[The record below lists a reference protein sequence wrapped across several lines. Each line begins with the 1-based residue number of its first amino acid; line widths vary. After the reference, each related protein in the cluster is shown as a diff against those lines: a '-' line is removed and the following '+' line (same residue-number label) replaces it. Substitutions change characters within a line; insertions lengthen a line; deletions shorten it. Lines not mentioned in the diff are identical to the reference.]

1 MSTSPRYVTVA
12 RAEALTGLSAKAME
26 HMRAKGV
33 WAQGIHYRVRNG
45 RIFIDLVAYE
55 RWVETGV

>member
-1 MSTSPRYVTVA
+1 MTVRYVTPF
-12 RAEALTGLSAKAME
+12 RASALTGLSVKAME

-33 WAQGIHYRVRNG
+33 WAEGVHYRVRNG
-45 RIFIDLVAYE
+45 RIFIDLAAYE